1 MLPSWNDFPHA
12 LFQVLSVHL
21 GRSNVLYNWNQKIF
35 LSTKKCL
42 KLSSEK
48 GVWTQDHKIA
58 LKLICR
64 VFRKPPTGLV
74 LSFYH
79 TISRMKILNFRSLC
93 NVPEAL
99 VEFVVHGRFFHWPR
113 LRPWPRLLRP

>member
-12 LFQVLSVHL
+12 LFQVLSVHF
-21 GRSNVLYNWNQKIF
+21 GKSNVLYNWNQKIF

-58 LKLICR
+58 LKLISR
-64 VFRKPPTGLV
+64 VLRKPPTRSCVKFLPYN
-74 LSFYH
+74 F
-79 TISRMKILNFRSLC
+79 RMKISNFRSLC

-113 LRPWPRLLRP
+113 LRPWQRLRP